1 MTGTTASG
9 SSGHRGRPGRE
20 LTTASEGQRSLPP
33 PEDVGGAP
41 GYEEFLEALA
51 DPDHEQHDDMV
62 SWSGASFDPEDARI
76 ERIVERFDQLAKK
89 WAPRPGKPKAT
100 KATP

>member
-1 MTGTTASG
+1 
-9 SSGHRGRPGRE
+9 
-20 LTTASEGQRSLPP
+20 
-33 PEDVGGAP
+33 
-41 GYEEFLEALA
+41 
-51 DPDHEQHDDMV
+51 MV